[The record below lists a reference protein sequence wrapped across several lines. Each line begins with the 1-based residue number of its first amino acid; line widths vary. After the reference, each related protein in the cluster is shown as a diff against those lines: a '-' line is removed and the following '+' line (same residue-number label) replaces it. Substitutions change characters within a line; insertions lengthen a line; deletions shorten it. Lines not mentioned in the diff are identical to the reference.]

1 MCKSYMLLGAY
12 SLVKISQADFIV
24 NGDILG
30 EQASQTLDNIAAIQ
44 NIMPEIPVI
53 RPLIG
58 FEKKDILKLSHELGF
73 YELSIL
79 PDTQCTFNP
88 LYPETHAESDD
99 IQFSFNNIDLDEI
112 VQTNL
117 KNAQVLIVE

>member
-1 MCKSYMLLGAY
+1 MLLGAY

-30 EQASQTLDNIAAIQ
+30 EQASQTLDNIAVIQ
-44 NIMPEIPVI
+44 KIMAKIPVI

-73 YELSIL
+73 YELSTL
-79 PDTQCTFNP
+79 PDAQCTFNP
-88 LYPETHAESDD
+88 MYPETHAKSDD
-99 IQFSFNNIDLDEI
+99 IQFSFNHVDLDTI
-112 VQTNL
+112 VQTSL